1 MIPLG
6 PSLLVEG
13 PDVVAIGG
21 GRGLSASLSAVRHYA
36 GKVTAVVSVA
46 DDGGSTGR
54 LREAVDRAAPGD
66 LRKCL
71 AALAGYDSLLLA
83 AMEHRFDAGE
93 LEGHAF
99 GNLLIAAL
107 EETGGDLVKALDE
120 VGRLLGA
127 VGRTLPCTVQ
137 PVQLHADVEG
147 GSVVTG
153 QAKVAVTPNVHTVR
167 LVPADAPACP
177 EAVEAIR
184 TAEQVVLGPGSLF
197 TSVLAATAVVGI
209 SQALEQTSAQL
220 VYVCNLRPQVGE
232 TSGFGV
238 ADHVEALNRH
248 GIRPNVVLYDPATMA
263 GAESVPG
270 AIAATLSADGAATHD
285 PELLGDALEAV
296 FVSA

>member
-83 AMEHRFDAGE
+83 AMEHRFGAGE

-153 QAKVAVTPNVHTVR
+153 QANVAVTPNVHTVR

-248 GIRPNVVLYDPATMA
+248 GIRPNVVLYDPGTMA
-263 GAESVPG
+263 GSESVPG

>member
-1 MIPLG
+1 VIPLG

-137 PVQLHADVEG
+137 PVIF
-147 GSVVTG
+147 
-153 QAKVAVTPNVHTVR
+153 TPRRN
-167 LVPADAPACP
+167 ACP
-177 EAVEAIR
+177 MPSSPGKLGSKLGCRLMIFPANAFKNPGLMTRMKPASTTKSGCAACTAAMKR
-184 TAEQVVLGPGSLF
+184 TSPSPSSFVLNGAGS
-197 TSVLAATAVVGI
+197 T
-209 SQALEQTSAQL
+209 
-220 VYVCNLRPQVGE
+220 
-232 TSGFGV
+232 
-238 ADHVEALNRH
+238 
-248 GIRPNVVLYDPATMA
+248 
-263 GAESVPG
+263 
-270 AIAATLSADGAATHD
+270 
-285 PELLGDALEAV
+285 
-296 FVSA
+296 

>member
-1 MIPLG
+1 VIPLG

-83 AMEHRFDAGE
+83 AMEHRFGAGE

-153 QAKVAVTPNVHTVR
+153 QANVAVTPNVHTVR

-248 GIRPNVVLYDPATMA
+248 GIRPNVVLYDPGTMA
-263 GAESVPG
+263 GSESVPG